1 MLRRRSQGLTV
12 NHERWLVSY
21 ADFVTLLFG
30 FFVVMYSMSQ
40 MHETDYQK
48 LSSALEELFSAAPQS
63 NNTSESTDIGLE
75 ISKPLT
81 IETFSEPSEQD
92 QLPTAQYDM
101 AQLPVLE
108 DTLKTT
114 FADLINTEKVRVDS
128 NEHWLQLTLN
138 NKVLFPL
145 GSVIP
150 SQQAR
155 DIMEEI
161 AIILRQYGNPVQVE
175 GFTDNLPINT
185 PQFPSNW
192 ELSTARAAAIVKLL
206 MAEGVN
212 PNTLAAVGYGE
223 FHPIADNGSAA
234 GRAKNRRVVL
244 MIGREPRPRPSE
256 NHKALPNHSSSEQ
269 SEIQGLTP
277 IPPSVNAAPAGSAA
291 ADIAPITL
299 ESGDLLFT
307 SDPEKIRAAQ
317 QSSRQLPEAT
327 AP

>member
-1 MLRRRSQGLTV
+1 MLRRRPVELEV

-48 LSSALEELFSAAPQS
+48 LSQALTEVFSITPEDKPSTSTVTTDAPHQVINQPVPADS
-63 NNTSESTDIGLE
+63 STE
-75 ISKPLT
+75 QVANEQLT
-81 IETFSEPSEQD
+81 PEGENKTYTI
-92 QLPTAQYDM
+92 

-108 DTLKTT
+108 ETLTAT
-114 FADLINTEKVRVDS
+114 FADLIDTEQVSVES

-145 GSVIP
+145 GSVTP

-161 AIILRQYGNPVQVE
+161 AQILRQYHNPVQVE

-185 PQFPSNW
+185 TQFPSNW
-192 ELSTARAAAIVKLL
+192 ELSTARASAIVKLL
-206 MAEGVN
+206 VAEGVPPQN
-212 PNTLAAVGYGE
+212 LAAVGYGK
-223 FHPIADNGSAA
+223 FQPIADNGSAA

-244 MIGREPRPRPSE
+244 MIGREPRPRPQPQAQAKPKPQVKTTE
-256 NHKALPNHSSSEQ
+256 APEPQSSDSGAG
-269 SEIQGLTP
+269 IQ
-277 IPPSVNAAPAGSAA
+277 
-291 ADIAPITL
+291 PITL
-299 ESGDLLFT
+299 ENGELLFT
-307 SDPEKIRAAQ
+307 TDPDKIKAAEKGR
-317 QSSRQLPEAT
+317 
-327 AP
+327 